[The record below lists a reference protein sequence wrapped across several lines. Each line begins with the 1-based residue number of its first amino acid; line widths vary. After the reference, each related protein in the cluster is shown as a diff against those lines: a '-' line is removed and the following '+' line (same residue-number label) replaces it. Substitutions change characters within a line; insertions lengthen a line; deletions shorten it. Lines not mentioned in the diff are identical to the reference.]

1 MHPSPLKTRGLALLA
16 AAALAASPAPAQVST
31 PAAAPRQAT
40 GYLIPPAPIPQIL
53 DTPPTPGVSVSP
65 GRTTI
70 ALLGRENLPSLA
82 ELAEPWLPLA
92 GYRINPRTNG

>member
-1 MHPSPLKTRGLALLA
+1 MPTSVKSRGLALLA
-16 AAALAASPAPAQVST
+16 AAALAASTAGAQAPA
-31 PAAAPRQAT
+31 ARQPG
-40 GYLIPPAPIPQIL
+40 GYLVPPAPIPQIL

-82 ELAEPWLPLA
+82 ELAVSTLSSLL
-92 GYRINPRTNG
+92 